1 MKEEKPMPFEQVR
14 EIICKQLE
22 LEESDVTMETNI
34 KDDLGADSLDLVD
47 LAISLE
53 DEFEVEVPDNILEKF
68 ETVGDIV
75 KFIEEM

>member
-1 MKEEKPMPFEQVR
+1 MPFEQVR

-22 LEESDVTMETNI
+22 LEESDVTMDTNI

-53 DEFEVEVPDNILEKF
+53 DEFEVEVPDNALEKF

-75 KFIEEM
+75 RFIEEM

>member
-1 MKEEKPMPFEQVR
+1 MPFEQIR
-14 EIICKQLE
+14 DIICKQLE
-22 LEESDVTMETNI
+22 LEESDVTMDTNI

-53 DEFEVEVPDNILEKF
+53 DEFDTEVPDNALEKF

-75 KFIEEM
+75 RYIEEL

>member
-1 MKEEKPMPFEQVR
+1 MPFEQIR

-34 KDDLGADSLDLVD
+34 RDDLGADSLDLVD

-53 DEFEVEVPDNILEKF
+53 DEFEVEVPDNALEKF

-75 KFIEEM
+75 RYIEEL

>member
-1 MKEEKPMPFEQVR
+1 MPFEQVR

-34 KDDLGADSLDLVD
+34 RDDLGADSLDLVD

-53 DEFEVEVPDNILEKF
+53 DEFEVEVPDNALEKF

-75 KFIEEM
+75 RYIEEL

>member
-1 MKEEKPMPFEQVR
+1 MPFEQVR

-22 LEESDVTMETNI
+22 LDESDVTMETNI

-53 DEFEVEVPDNILEKF
+53 DEFEMEVPDNAIEKF

>member
-1 MKEEKPMPFEQVR
+1 MPFEQVR

-34 KDDLGADSLDLVD
+34 RDDLGADSLDLVD

-53 DEFEVEVPDNILEKF
+53 DEFEVEVPDNALEKF

-75 KFIEEM
+75 RFIEEM

>member
-1 MKEEKPMPFEQVR
+1 MPFEQVR

-22 LEESDVTMETNI
+22 LEESDVTMDTNI

-53 DEFEVEVPDNILEKF
+53 DEFEVEVPNNALEKF

-75 KFIEEM
+75 RYIEEL

>member
-1 MKEEKPMPFEQVR
+1 MPFEQVR

-22 LEESDVTMETNI
+22 LEESDVTMDTNI
-34 KDDLGADSLDLVD
+34 KDDLGADSLDLVA

-53 DEFEVEVPDNILEKF
+53 DEFEVEVPDNALEKF

-75 KFIEEM
+75 RYIEEL

>member
-1 MKEEKPMPFEQVR
+1 MPFEQVR

-22 LEESDVTMETNI
+22 LEESDVTMDTNI

-53 DEFEVEVPDNILEKF
+53 DEFEVEVPDKALEKF

-75 KFIEEM
+75 RYIEEL

>member
-1 MKEEKPMPFEQVR
+1 MPFEQVR

-34 KDDLGADSLDLVD
+34 RDDLGADSLDLVD

-53 DEFEVEVPDNILEKF
+53 DEFEVEVPDSILEKF

-75 KFIEEM
+75 KFIEEL

>member
-1 MKEEKPMPFEQVR
+1 MPFEQVR

-53 DEFEVEVPDNILEKF
+53 DEFDTEVPDNVLEKF

-75 KFIEEM
+75 RYIEEL

>member
-1 MKEEKPMPFEQVR
+1 MPFQQVR

-22 LEESDVTMETNI
+22 LEESDVTMDTNI

-53 DEFEVEVPDNILEKF
+53 DEFEVEVPDNALEKF

-75 KFIEEM
+75 RYIEEL

>member
-1 MKEEKPMPFEQVR
+1 MPFEQVR
-14 EIICKQLE
+14 DIICKQLE
-22 LEESDVTMETNI
+22 LEESDVTMDTNI

>member
-1 MKEEKPMPFEQVR
+1 MPFEQVR

-53 DEFEVEVPDNILEKF
+53 DEFEVEVPDNALEKF

-75 KFIEEM
+75 RFIEEM

>member
-1 MKEEKPMPFEQVR
+1 MPFEQIR

-22 LEESDVTMETNI
+22 LEESDVTMDTNI

-53 DEFEVEVPDNILEKF
+53 DEFEVEVPDNALEKF

-75 KFIEEM
+75 RYIEEL

>member
-1 MKEEKPMPFEQVR
+1 MPFEQVR

-22 LEESDVTMETNI
+22 LEESDVTMDTNI

-47 LAISLE
+47 LEISLE
-53 DEFEVEVPDNILEKF
+53 DEFEVAVPDNALEKF

-75 KFIEEM
+75 KYIEEL

>member
-1 MKEEKPMPFEQVR
+1 MPFEQVR

-22 LEESDVTMETNI
+22 LEESDVTMDTNI

-53 DEFEVEVPDNILEKF
+53 DEFEVEVPDNALEKF

-75 KFIEEM
+75 RYNEEL

>member
-1 MKEEKPMPFEQVR
+1 MPFEQVR

-22 LEESDVTMETNI
+22 LEESDVTMDTNI
-34 KDDLGADSLDLVD
+34 KDDLGADCLDLVH

-53 DEFEVEVPDNILEKF
+53 DVFEVEVPDNALEKF

-75 KFIEEM
+75 RYIEEL